1 MSRYPL
7 RIKEEVTMR
16 KIFSFFTGMITGGLV
31 GAIVAIL
38 LAPSSGEEIRG
49 QLQERSIRLRDD
61 IKAVAEE
68 RRAELERELETLR
81 APYRKQ

>member
-1 MSRYPL
+1 MG
-7 RIKEEVTMR
+7 
-16 KIFSFFTGMITGGLV
+16 KISNFFMGVIMGALV
-31 GAIVAIL
+31 GATVAIL

-68 RRAELERELETLR
+68 RRAELERELESLR
-81 APYRKQ
+81 APHRK

>member
-1 MSRYPL
+1 MQ
-7 RIKEEVTMR
+7 
-16 KIFSFFTGMITGGLV
+16 KIISFFTGIIMGGLV
-31 GAIVAIL
+31 GATVAIL
-38 LAPSSGEEIRG
+38 LAPSSGEDLRG

-81 APYRKQ
+81 APYRKE

>member
-1 MSRYPL
+1 
-7 RIKEEVTMR
+7 MR
-16 KIFSFFTGMITGGLV
+16 KLFSFFAGVIMGGLV
-31 GAIVAIL
+31 GATVAIL

-68 RRAELERELETLR
+68 RRAELERELENLR
-81 APYRKQ
+81 APYRKE

>member
-1 MSRYPL
+1 MQKL
-7 RIKEEVTMR
+7 I
-16 KIFSFFTGMITGGLV
+16 SFFTGVIMGGLV
-31 GAIVAIL
+31 GATVAIL
-38 LAPSSGEEIRG
+38 LAPSSGEEMRG

-81 APYRKQ
+81 APYRKE

>member
-1 MSRYPL
+1 MG
-7 RIKEEVTMR
+7 
-16 KIFSFFTGMITGGLV
+16 KILNFFMGMLVGGLV
-31 GAIVAIL
+31 GATIAIL
-38 LAPSSGEEIRG
+38 LAPSSGDEMRG

-81 APYRKQ
+81 APSRKS

>member
-1 MSRYPL
+1 MQ
-7 RIKEEVTMR
+7 
-16 KIFSFFTGMITGGLV
+16 KILSFFTGVIMGGLV
-31 GAIVAIL
+31 GATVAIL

-81 APYRKQ
+81 APYRKE